1 MDAFPYR
8 SLYLYRLLRFVSLHL
23 RWQIIVLLFLI
34 GTLASLSPSTLSL
47 SDVDSFSSV
56 LLSLFGLVVVLH
68 CTPLDCYCSDSP

>member
-8 SLYLYRLLRFVSLHL
+8 SLYLYRLLRLPSLLL

-34 GTLASLSPSTLSL
+34 GTLAPSTLSL